1 MCDSDPRSNSIGRPF
16 DQWRALGRRFLGW
29 RLARNLLIGPEE
41 KQWLRIVMNCET
53 ERLIARLDVS
63 SLSVLEIS
71 GSFWRNRFPFR
82 SYKSVDYPAYD
93 VIDKP
98 LSEKFDLII
107 AEQVW
112 EHLLWPAR
120 AARNVK
126 EMLAPGGSFL
136 LTTPFLVRYHPQP
149 EDCTRWTETGLKHF
163 LIESSGFEAQ
173 KIQTGSWGNRACV
186 IANFR
191 LWRRYIPLLHSLK
204 NDKFLPIA
212 VWALAGT

>member
-1 MCDSDPRSNSIGRPF
+1 
-16 DQWRALGRRFLGW
+16 
-29 RLARNLLIGPEE
+29 
-41 KQWLRIVMNCET
+41 MNCET

-136 LTTPFLVRYHPQP
+136 LTTPFLDNFSEENSGKRRRDNHDKSHVTHSNS
-149 EDCTRWTETGLKHF
+149 T
-163 LIESSGFEAQ
+163 ESSL
-173 KIQTGSWGNRACV
+173 S
-186 IANFR
+186 
-191 LWRRYIPLLHSLK
+191 
-204 NDKFLPIA
+204 
-212 VWALAGT
+212 

>member
-1 MCDSDPRSNSIGRPF
+1 
-16 DQWRALGRRFLGW
+16 
-29 RLARNLLIGPEE
+29 
-41 KQWLRIVMNCET
+41 MNCET

-149 EDCTRWTETGLKHF
+149 EDCTRWTETGLKYF
-163 LIESSGFEAQ
+163 LAECGFDLER
-173 KIQTGSWGNRACV
+173 IQTGSWGNRACV
-186 IANFR
+186 EANFSK
-191 LWRRYIPLLHSLK
+191 WTVYMPWLHSLA
-204 NDKFLPIA
+204 NEPDFPVV
-212 VWALAGT
+212 VWALAKK